1 MLRRTTLAAALVA
14 AAATFLVAPPAHA
27 ASYVVSLSA
36 DALNAD
42 VGEKVTLSGKVGGTG
57 AVGRTVYLQRQSSN
71 GAWGTVAT
79 TTTNSARAYS
89 KAVTIP
95 AAGTNAY
102 RAVVNASSTVAK
114 GTSLTRTVT
123 GWTWLNLTDQPHA
136 TAGDVIV
143 GNTFVV
149 AGRNRARNIELSSG
163 SSIFWVLDGHC
174 DRSDIAV
181 TRYDGSNP
189 MQTVPVSLSTDDGGT
204 TYFAKSGSLTP
215 ANNVTAQS
223 ASLELARAND
233 SGPGVVVTTPRVHCD
248 VPRLPSIF
256 Y

>member
-1 MLRRTTLAAALVA
+1 MLRRTTLAAALIV
-14 AAATFLVAPPAHA
+14 AAATFLVAAPANA
-27 ASYVVSLSA
+27 AAYAVTLATSVTKG
-36 DALNAD
+36 D
-42 VGEKVTLSGKVGGTG
+42 VGTKVTLSGKVGGTG
-57 AVGRTVYLQRQSSN
+57 AAGRTVYLQRQSSN

-123 GWTWLNLTDQPHA
+123 GWTWLNLTDQPHY
-136 TAGDVIV
+136 TAGEVVV
-143 GNTFVV
+143 GNTFFV
-149 AGRNRARNIELSSG
+149 AGKNRSRNVELSSG

-174 DRSDIAV
+174 DRSDVSVA
-181 TRYDGSNP
+181 RYDGGNP
-189 MQTVPVSLSTDDGGT
+189 LQTVPVSVTTDDGGA

-215 ANNVTAQS
+215 ANNVTLQS
-223 ASLELARAND
+223 ANLELARADD

-248 VPRLPSIF
+248 VARLPSIF
-256 Y
+256 F